1 MSSKQ
6 RYEVK
11 ITLGQDFRGNLIRKS
26 FYSTKSR
33 ADAKKKAEKYR
44 IKYELECLCGGE
56 PVKSVPLFKEW
67 ALTCLEKYKKPF
79 VKPGTY
85 YSTYLQPV
93 EGHLFPYF
101 GDKPIDKILPIHVQ
115 EYINQQSKVY
125 KPETLKKDITALSF
139 IFDYAVDNG
148 LCKGNPAKRA
158 KLPRIERADKTAYTQ
173 EEYDIVYDFA
183 KTHPNGLSLLLLM
196 HTGISRSEMLGLK
209 WCDFNAE
216 KGEISI
222 NQGLTSYVDS
232 DKGCVTA
239 VSNLKNEYRRRTIP
253 IVEPELLRQLR
264 AKPHKVYY
272 SIGSGNDK
280 KTVAVD
286 TEFILSSPR
295 GKPYQ
300 PNNWDNRVFK
310 PFMKDLHAEHPEIP
324 ILSAHEFRHTRATL
338 WIANGMS
345 PLIAARL
352 LGHSDLKMLMRVY
365 EHTNVDTMRKALI
378 ASEVKQ

>member
-67 ALTCLEKYKKPF
+67 AVTCLEKYKKPF
-79 VKPGTY
+79 VKGGTY

-93 EGHLFPYF
+93 EGHLFPFF

-115 EYINQQSKVY
+115 DYINQQSKVY
-125 KPETLKKDITALSF
+125 KPETVKKDITALSF

-148 LCKGNPAKRA
+148 LCQGNPAKRA
-158 KLPRIERADKTAYTQ
+158 KLPRIGRADKTAYTQ
-173 EEYDIVYDFA
+173 EEFDIVYDFA
-183 KTHPNGLSLLLLM
+183 TKYSNGLGLM
-196 HTGISRSEMLGLK
+196 LMLQTGISRSELLGLR

-232 DKGCVTA
+232 DNGCVTA

-253 IVEPELLRQLR
+253 IVEPELLKQLR

-272 SIGSGNDK
+272 SVGSGDEK
-280 KTVAVD
+280 RTVSQE
-286 TEFILSSPR
+286 TEYIFSSPR

-300 PNNWDNRVFK
+300 PNNWDKRVFK
-310 PFMKDLHAEHPEIP
+310 SFIKDLHAEHPEIP

-365 EHTNVDTMRKALI
+365 EHTSVDTMRKALV